1 MAPEVLEAAEIMKED
16 ELNIS
21 ILSVT
26 SNDRLYK
33 NWKQTHKDRS
43 LGINNKSRI
52 EELFETTNK
61 ESVIIS
67 INDAHSSSL
76 TWIGGAL
83 GKKIISLGVDEFG
96 QSGNLKDL
104 YKHYSLDAE
113 AIVDACAQVLISA
126 N

>member
-43 LGINNKSRI
+43 FGINNKSRI
-52 EELFETTNK
+52 EELFEKTNK

-67 INDAHSSSL
+67 VNDAHSSL
-76 TWIGGAL
+76 TWVGGAL

-104 YKHYSLDAE
+104 YKHYSIDAE
-113 AIVDACAQVLISA
+113 AIVDACAQILIST